1 MPSLRFSESILIIW
15 KKKKGN
21 ERVKMLENLIRKK
34 KKESA
39 HKGTKETM
47 IPMGNNHRLTTY

>member
-34 KKESA
+34 KKRVHIKA
-39 HKGTKETM
+39 PKKQ
-47 IPMGNNHRLTTY
+47 